1 MPAKVLDGAALA
13 RTLLI
18 ELKGRVAALES
29 AGVRPGLAAIQIGDT
44 PASRVYVRNKMRAC
58 NEVGLHSETHE
69 LAADCSLSDVLDV
82 LARLNADPRIHGIIT
97 QLPLPKALDAMAIV
111 QSIAIEKDVDGFN
124 WRNLGAIV
132 DGCPQL
138 VPCTPL
144 GVMTMLRHA
153 GIALE
158 GRHAVVVGRSNIV
171 GKPLALLLLAAGATV
186 TVCHS
191 RTADLAAHTRR
202 ADIVVAAVGKAGLI
216 TGSML
221 KPGAIVV
228 DVGINR
234 LPSGKLAGDVDY
246 ESASQVAGWITPVPG
261 GVGPMTVA
269 MLISNTVDAAQRI
282 LRAAVS
288 T

>member
-1 MPAKVLDGAALA
+1 MAAKVLDGAALA
-13 RTLLI
+13 RTLLT
-18 ELKGRVAALES
+18 ELKTRVAAMEG
-29 AGVRPGLAAIQIGDT
+29 AGVRPGLAAIQVGDT

-58 NEVGLHSETHE
+58 NEVGLRSETHE
-69 LAADCSLSDVLDV
+69 LASDCTQRDVLDV
-82 LARLNADPRIHGIIT
+82 LARLNADPRVHGIIV
-97 QLPLPKALDAMAIV
+97 QLPLPKTLDAMAIV

-144 GVMTMLRHA
+144 GVMTMLGHA
-153 GIALE
+153 GIGLE
-158 GRHAVVVGRSNIV
+158 GLHAVIVGRSNIV
-171 GKPLALLLLAAGATV
+171 GKPLALLMLAAGATV

-191 RTADLAAHTRR
+191 RTRDLAAHTRA

-216 TGSML
+216 TGGML

-234 LPSGKLAGDVDY
+234 LPNGKLAGDVDY
-246 ESASQVAGWITPVPG
+246 ASAAEVAGWITPVPG

-269 MLISNTVDAAQRI
+269 MLISNTVEAAQR
-282 LRAAVS
+282 LARAPVS